1 MRSYSIGE
9 LAKEFEVTPRAL
21 RFYEDKDL
29 LHPTRNGMHR
39 VYSYKDRGRLQ
50 LILQG
55 KNIGFSLAEIR
66 ELLDVYNLE
75 GPRVQ
80 MERMLERY
88 QAQVVKLEKQRS
100 DIDGALAQIK
110 DHMKVIDDHLAKP
123 SQETLRQERD
133 RIFNSSSSAP
143 KAAE

>member
-133 RIFNSSSSAP
+133 RIFNSSNSAP

>member
-88 QAQVVKLEKQRS
+88 QDQVKKLEKQRR
-100 DIDGALAQIK
+100 DIDGALVQIK
-110 DHMKVIDDHLAKP
+110 EHMKAINDHLAKP
-123 SQETLRQERD
+123 SKEVLLQERD
-133 RIFNSSSSAP
+133 RIFKNAE
-143 KAAE
+143 AAE

>member
-9 LAKEFEVTPRAL
+9 LAKEFGVTPRAL

-55 KNIGFSLAEIR
+55 KNIGLSLSEIR

-80 MERMLERY
+80 MELMLERFRD
-88 QAQVVKLEKQRS
+88 QVTKLQKQRE
-100 DIDGALAQIK
+100 DIDGAIAQINEN
-110 DHMKVIDDHLAKP
+110 IGLIENHLAKP
-123 SQETLRQERD
+123 SNDDTPIRKT
-133 RIFNSSSSAP
+133 SSVNTAAD
-143 KAAE
+143 AAE

>member
-9 LAKEFEVTPRAL
+9 LAKEFDVTPRAL

-39 VYSYKDRGRLQ
+39 VYSYRDRGRLQ

-66 ELLDVYNLE
+66 ELLDVYSLE

-80 MERMLERY
+80 MERMLDRFR
-88 QAQVVKLEKQRS
+88 AQVQKLEKQRE
-100 DIDGALAQIK
+100 DIDGALKQIN
-110 DHMKVIDDHLAKP
+110 VNIGLIEDHLAKP
-123 SQETLRQERD
+123 SNDDAPIRKTSKMTETAD
-133 RIFNSSSSAP
+133 
-143 KAAE
+143 AAE